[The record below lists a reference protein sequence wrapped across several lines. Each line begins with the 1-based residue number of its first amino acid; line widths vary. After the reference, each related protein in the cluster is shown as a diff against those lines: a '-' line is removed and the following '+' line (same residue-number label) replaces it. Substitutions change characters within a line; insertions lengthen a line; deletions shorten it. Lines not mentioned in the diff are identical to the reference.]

1 VSTFSPSRLSTYEQ
15 CPRRYRFRYVDKI
28 DREEVKTI
36 EAFTGGLVH
45 DALEKLYKDLR
56 LGSLMAK
63 DALLAYFD
71 SLWKKE
77 WSKDIKI
84 VREAMNSDQFKDL
97 GHRCLIQYYDRYA
110 PFDQGETL
118 GLEAKVFFPLDKE
131 GRYTI
136 EGYIDRLV
144 RSRDGALEIH
154 DYKTGSGNLPSR
166 SELRSDRQLALY
178 SIGAQKEWGD
188 GNPVRS
194 IWHFLAFNEEITI
207 ELTEEELKEARRS
220 TLELIHEIES
230 ETEFPTTYKF
240 ALCAW
245 CEYEDICPATKH
257 SRRLDSLTPIE
268 AWTDKGRGL
277 VDEYMRLKEEID
289 SLEKSTEKERVRI
302 EAELSRLKDALGE
315 YARKQGLDVLT
326 GKNYRIRVRWYPSVE
341 FPDWKV
347 REEVE
352 GLLNDAGKLMD
363 VAGVDSRR
371 LARAIMN
378 RTLPEDLIKKIKS
391 LVSVGERPYL
401 YPSKK

>member
-1 VSTFSPSRLSTYEQ
+1 MTTYSPSRLSTYEQ
-15 CPRRYRFRYVDKI
+15 CPRRYRFHYVDKI
-28 DREEVKTI
+28 DREEAKTI

-56 LGSLMAK
+56 LGSLLVK
-63 DALLAYFD
+63 DALLVYFD

-77 WSKDIKI
+77 WSKEIKI
-84 VREAMNSDQFKDL
+84 VRDSTNADQFRDL

-118 GLEAKVFFPLDKE
+118 GLETKVFFPLDKE

-144 RSRDGALEIH
+144 RGRDGTLEIH

-188 GNPVRS
+188 GRPVRS
-194 IWHFLAFNEEITI
+194 IWHFLAFNEEITL
-207 ELTEEELKEARRS
+207 ELTEEELTAARRS
-220 TLELIHEIES
+220 TLKLIHDIES
-230 ETEFPTTYKF
+230 ETEFPTTFKS

-245 CEYEDICPATKH
+245 CEYEDICSATMH
-257 SRRLDSLTPIE
+257 SHRLGALTPIE
-268 AWTDKGRGL
+268 ALADKGRGL
-277 VDEYMRLKEEID
+277 VDEYMRLKEEIEA
-289 SLEKSTEKERVRI
+289 LEKSTEKERVHL
-302 EAELSRLKDALGE
+302 EAELSRLKEAVGE

-326 GKNYRIRVRWYPSVE
+326 GKNYRIRVRWYPVVE

-352 GLLNDAGKLMD
+352 GLLNDAGKLME

-371 LARAIMN
+371 LARAIVN
-378 RTLPEDLIKKIKS
+378 RTLSEDLIKRIKS
-391 LVSVGERPYL
+391 LVFVGERPYL